1 MSNIDLIRMGIKN
14 LWRRKLR
21 TFLTVLGVI
30 IGTSSIVVMLS
41 LGFGLSKAFEEQI
54 AQWGSLTTINVYQKW
69 QDPSMP
75 KDKIVKLDDAAVATI
90 KTIPNVEAVS
100 PTIETYGVIKTG
112 KYMTNVPIKGI
123 DPETMEAFGFEAA
136 EGRLLNDKDELT
148 IVFGGGM
155 QRNFYDPKA
164 RTWREIK
171 VDLMKDKFTFTFDQS
186 SGGGRYYG
194 RGGGVYITSSDSGGS
209 GNQQPKYK
217 EYKLKVA
224 GVLTEDNWE
233 TNYGV
238 YMPLHEVQ
246 KLIKDKAKA
255 ENQKPQSGRQN
266 ESQYSQVNV
275 KVNDMKNVQAVQTK
289 IKDMGHEAWS
299 LNDQLESMKK
309 TAGTIQMVLGGIG
322 AISLLVAAIGI
333 TNTMVMSIYERTKE
347 IGVMK
352 VIGASLK
359 DIKRLFLFES
369 ALIGVLGGIFGVGL
383 SYILSFLVNK
393 FSSSFGN
400 FFGTGGESKISII
413 PIWLIFVAMV
423 FSAMIGIVSGY
434 YPAKRAT
441 NLSALEAIRTE

>member
-1 MSNIDLIRMGIKN
+1 MSNLDLVRMGVKN

-41 LGFGLSKAFEEQI
+41 LGFGLSQAFEDQI
-54 AQWGSLTTINVYQKW
+54 SQWGSLTTINVYKKW

-75 KDKIVKLDDAAVATI
+75 KNKIVNLDDAAVTAF
-90 KTIPNVEAVS
+90 KTLPNVEAVS
-100 PTIETYGVIKTG
+100 PTLETYGVIKTG
-112 KYMTNVPIKGI
+112 KYMTDVPIKGI
-123 DPETMEAFGFEAA
+123 VPDAMEAFGFEAA
-136 EGRLLNDKDELT
+136 EGRLLNDNDELT

-155 QRNFYDPKA
+155 ARNFYDPKS
-164 RTWREIK
+164 RIWREPKI
-171 VDLMKDKFTFTFDQS
+171 DLMKDRFVLTLDQDM
-186 SGGGRYYG
+186 GFYRGGRTYMSQDE
-194 RGGGVYITSSDSGGS
+194 GGKKP
-209 GNQQPKYK
+209 NYK
-217 EYKLKVA
+217 EYKIKVA

-246 KLIKDKAKA
+246 KLIKEKEKA
-255 ENQKPQSGRQN
+255 ENQKPQPGRQK
-266 ESQYSQVNV
+266 ETGYQRVNV
-275 KVNDMKNVQAVQTK
+275 KVNDMKNVQAVQNS
-289 IKDMGHEAWS
+289 IKEMGYEAYS
-299 LNDQLESMKK
+299 LNDQLETMKK
-309 TAGTIQMVLGGIG
+309 TAGIIQMVLGGIG

-369 ALIGVLGGIFGVGL
+369 ALIGVLGGAFGVGL
-383 SYILSFLVNK
+383 SYILSFFVNK

-413 PIWLIFVAMV
+413 PIWLIFAAMI
-423 FSAMIGIVSGY
+423 FSALIGIISGY
-434 YPAKRAT
+434 YPARRAM